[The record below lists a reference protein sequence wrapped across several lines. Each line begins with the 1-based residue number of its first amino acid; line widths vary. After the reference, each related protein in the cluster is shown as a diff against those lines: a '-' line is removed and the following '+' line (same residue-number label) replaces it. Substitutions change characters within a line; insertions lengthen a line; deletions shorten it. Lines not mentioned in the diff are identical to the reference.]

1 MAIGSIL
8 LFISFLLGNY
18 YDNLVH
24 PGESEEILHIFE
36 ARIHSFYQIEVQVK
50 DEYQK
55 FKYYQK
61 CISKYPGKMVSY
73 FAHFSECRCRVES
86 HVKQGLTGHKYLF
99 GNFVHFI

>member
-1 MAIGSIL
+1 MKMKPCFIFPHKYLDVMCWMMAMGSIL

-50 DEYQK
+50 DGY
-55 FKYYQK
+55 
-61 CISKYPGKMVSY
+61 
-73 FAHFSECRCRVES
+73 
-86 HVKQGLTGHKYLF
+86 
-99 GNFVHFI
+99 